1 MAVQKPAFRLW
12 KEASK
17 KGIPFYKQ
25 AQAVDIAPSTF
36 SEILTRRIIPKPDEI
51 ERLVAYYGVPASELL
66 PDIYDISQKIHGEN

>member
-25 AQAVDIAPSTF
+25 AQAVDIPPSTF
-36 SEILTRRIIPKPDEI
+36 SEILTQRIIPKPDEI
-51 ERLVAYYGVPASELL
+51 ERLVAYYGIPAPDLL
-66 PDIYDISQKIHGEN
+66 PDIYEISQKVHGES